1 MNYQT
6 NTETP
11 STADPTA
18 TPTRVRMLN
27 TQEAARYVGLAK
39 NTLEKARTYGDGPY
53 FSKFSSRAVRYSIE
67 DLDAW
72 IAKSRAASSGEIEER
87 ARVRITRT
95 TSAGGKDG
103 LKQELGGN
111 PCVHSSN
118 PMPGAR

>member
-1 MNYQT
+1 MNYQS

-11 STADPTA
+11 SAAAPAAAPTK
-18 TPTRVRMLN
+18 VRMLN
-27 TQEAARYVGLAK
+27 TQEAASYVGLAK

-53 FSKFSSRAVRYSIE
+53 FSKYSSRAVRYAIE

-95 TSAGGKDG
+95 TNASGKDG
-103 LKQELGGN
+103 VKQELGGN
-111 PCVHSSN
+111 PCLHSNN